1 MFQSHHPRQR
11 KCPWLWGGHGR
22 GHEWAD
28 QELKEEIKGYRL
40 NHNANCRE
48 VSHEGTSS
56 DRQRN
61 LKKVTYTGV
70 GAGDKEESLVKL
82 SRVEFDQNFLLFNIE
97 SVRFPP
103 RSPVAVFLLPPPENL
118 KFAVVPEACFLLH
131 TVEPVSGQ
139 EFLSRVPFPITEF
152 NFIHKVMAA

>member
-1 MFQSHHPRQR
+1 MFPMTA
-11 KCPWLWGGHGR
+11 L
-22 GHEWAD
+22 
-28 QELKEEIKGYRL
+28 LLIKG
-40 NHNANCRE
+40 
-48 VSHEGTSS
+48 
-56 DRQRN
+56 DQRN
-61 LKKVTYTGV
+61 LKKVTDTGV

-82 SRVEFDQNFLLFNIE
+82 SRVEFDQTFLLFNIE

-118 KFAVVPEACFLLH
+118 RFAVVPEGCFLLH

-152 NFIHKVMAA
+152 NFIHKVMAAYVFQRLMNRQNKWRKPCLPLTFKTTTFLRSQQVNKPYFLLLWA

>member
-1 MFQSHHPRQR
+1 MTA
-11 KCPWLWGGHGR
+11 L
-22 GHEWAD
+22 
-28 QELKEEIKGYRL
+28 LLIKG
-40 NHNANCRE
+40 
-48 VSHEGTSS
+48 
-56 DRQRN
+56 DQRN
-61 LKKVTYTGV
+61 LKKVTDTGV

-82 SRVEFDQNFLLFNIE
+82 SRVEFDQTFLLFNIE

-118 KFAVVPEACFLLH
+118 KFAVVPESCFLLH

>member
-1 MFQSHHPRQR
+1 MTA
-11 KCPWLWGGHGR
+11 L
-22 GHEWAD
+22 
-28 QELKEEIKGYRL
+28 LLIKG
-40 NHNANCRE
+40 
-48 VSHEGTSS
+48 
-56 DRQRN
+56 DQRN
-61 LKKVTYTGV
+61 LKKVTDTGV

-82 SRVEFDQNFLLFNIE
+82 SRVEFDQTFLLFNIE

-118 KFAVVPEACFLLH
+118 RFAVVPEGCFLLH

-152 NFIHKVMAA
+152 NFIHKVWQPRFFRD